1 MFLLIILYL
10 VLTSVNIYSLKK
22 SFVDH
27 NWSIYN
33 YAYCYLILFY
43 NIAPLLIYIFKFLE
57 INYDTVYLEPKFAF
71 YLEIDLFI
79 FLLISIFF
87 VIYNFSFNEFVK
99 RRKFKLSYSKFFN
112 EKSIAFLFLIISAFS
127 IFFYIKGFGSFS
139 NAISN
144 ADLIRS
150 GNFIENNTNQD
161 TGHTIFQRFINLAII
176 PFLYFFYNKTS
187 KVKLIIPF
195 VISFIILFISYVFL
209 SGSRQSII
217 DIFLLFIIA
226 DLIKK
231 NKFIN
236 FKLVFLF
243 FLAIYI
249 LPLLDSVFKSLSYSD
264 TLEVK
269 TKEIDLFSVLIN
281 EFGFPFYSLYYAVI
295 ENYNFNYF
303 SDFYLDLFG
312 SFFPSSWGPNL
323 KTSNYLN
330 SFYTQGL
337 LDKGYVPPGL
347 LAQGYYSLGILGVL
361 LISFF
366 TSYVFKILDSFFKN
380 ILINNIGFVFFYS
393 FFIVKSLAWVRTGLP
408 GNYFYNT
415 VLFFSFIFIVFF
427 LNKKNKI

>member
-10 VLTSVNIYSLKK
+10 TLTIVNVYSIKK
-22 SFVDH
+22 SFVVQ

-33 YAYCYLILFY
+33 YVYCYLILFY

-57 INYDTVYLEPKFAF
+57 INYDSVYLEPKFAF

-79 FLLISIFF
+79 FLMISMCFF
-87 VIYNFSFNEFVK
+87 IYNLSFNK
-99 RRKFKLSYSKFFN
+99 YIKNRKFKLTHLKLFK
-112 EKSIAFLFLIISAFS
+112 EKTIVLFFLIISAFS

-144 ADLIRS
+144 TDLIRS

-161 TGHTIFQRFINLAII
+161 TGHTIFQRFINLAVV
-176 PFLYFFYNKTS
+176 PFLYFFYTKTNKL
-187 KVKLIIPF
+187 KFIVPFII
-195 VISFIILFISYVFL
+195 SLIILFISYVFL

-217 DIFLLFIIA
+217 DIFLLFLIA

-231 NKFIN
+231 NRFLN
-236 FKLVFLF
+236 FKLIFLF

-249 LPLLDSVFKSLSYSD
+249 LPLLDSIFNSLSYSN
-264 TLEVK
+264 TFEVK
-269 TKEIDLFSVLIN
+269 TKEIDIFSVLIN

-295 ENYNFNYF
+295 EDYKFNYF
-303 SDFYLDLFG
+303 SDFYIDLFG
-312 SFFPSSWGPNL
+312 SFFPSSWGPSI
-323 KTSNYLN
+323 KSSNYLN

-337 LDKGYVPPGL
+337 LEKGYVPPGL
-347 LAQGYYSLGILGVL
+347 LAQGYYSLGILGIL

-366 TSYVFKILDSFFKN
+366 TSYLFKILDLYFKN
-380 ILINNIGFVFFYS
+380 ILLNNVGFVFFYS